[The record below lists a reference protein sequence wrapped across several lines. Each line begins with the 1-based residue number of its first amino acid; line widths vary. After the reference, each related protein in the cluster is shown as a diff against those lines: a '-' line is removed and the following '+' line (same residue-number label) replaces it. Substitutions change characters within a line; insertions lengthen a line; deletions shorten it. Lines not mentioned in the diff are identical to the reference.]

1 MLLKLQICA
10 VSDCGRPLTNY
21 RDGRFC
27 AIHHNYENKCGV
39 QDCLHDAL
47 EDIPACEHHRQL
59 YRQFE
64 TRFGRNRSMFTNRR
78 QVRRRDA
85 IAAGEVERQEW
96 EPVPEQWD
104 STIKHFWQARHV
116 KVVEIAVT
124 ACGIPVSHT
133 KFPFSEGTNEIVR
146 FMNDTWPSSHPERR
160 PSFLAVDKGCQVM
173 STLDANGEL
182 IGNGGWMQTTRL
194 KVDPW
199 HYNGH
204 QIDALCVNFC
214 NPTDRRD
221 PNLVQLLQEGNPREP
236 QRADGHGRRA
246 IGRRAA
252 DANAETFRRLF
263 NFEASE
269 HLNAWLEPFSATMT
283 KMRPENHDI
292 FLCIILRERA
302 NQVKSSSTPL

>member
-1 MLLKLQICA
+1 MVDSVPYITITRTSVEYKTVYTMHLRIFLHANITVNCTTSSKL
-10 VSDCGRPLTNY
+10 
-21 RDGRFC
+21 
-27 AIHHNYENKCGV
+27 
-39 QDCLHDAL
+39 AL
-47 EDIPACEHHRQL
+47 
-59 YRQFE
+59 
-64 TRFGRNRSMFTNRR
+64 
-78 QVRRRDA
+78 DA
-85 IAAGEVERQEW
+85 IVQCLQTGDKYVDAERQEW

-146 FMNDTWPSSHPERR
+146 FMNDTWPSSHPESR
-160 PSFLAVDKGCQVM
+160 PSFLAIDKGCQVM
-173 STLDANGEL
+173 STLDVNGEL
-182 IGNGGWMQTTRL
+182 IGNGGWMETTRL

-221 PNLVQLLQEGNPREP
+221 PNLVQLLQEGNHREP
-236 QRADGHGRRA
+236 QNADGHGRRA

-252 DANAETFRRLF
+252 DVNTERFRRLF

-302 NQVKSSSTPL
+302 NQVKSNSTPL